1 MINHNSFGLLLI
13 LPYIKMIWWLIVEVE
28 AMRKEMYEEMKA
40 QLAINQQM
48 ILETNMSFK
57 ERVHFTT

>member
-1 MINHNSFGLLLI
+1 
-13 LPYIKMIWWLIVEVE
+13 
-28 AMRKEMYEEMKA
+28 MRKEMYEEMKA